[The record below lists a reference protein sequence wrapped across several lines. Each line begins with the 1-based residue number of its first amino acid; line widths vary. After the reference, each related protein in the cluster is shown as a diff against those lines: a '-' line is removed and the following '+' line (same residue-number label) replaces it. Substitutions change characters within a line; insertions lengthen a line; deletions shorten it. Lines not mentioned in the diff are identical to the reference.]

1 MQTRISATTAEAIGA
16 MAVTMGKTGALPRTE
31 AAAAATI
38 LRQAAKPT
46 KTGESTAKRRS
57 GMLTTEQ
64 VADLLNCSRKTVL
77 RMADA
82 GQLTRRYLRPGNAK
96 SLRFSEAEIEAL
108 CGTGT
113 EGGETSK

>member
-1 MQTRISATTAEAIGA
+1 MQARISQDTARTAGEFLR
-16 MAVTMGKTGALPRTE
+16 TMGTTGALPRSE
-31 AAAAATI
+31 AAAAAAI
-38 LRQAAKPT
+38 LRQAAKNQRQEGRPQ
-46 KTGESTAKRRS
+46 TAGS
-57 GMLTTEQ
+57 LLTAGK
-64 VADLLNCSRKTVL
+64 VAQRLNCSSKTVL

-108 CGTGT
+108 CGVGT